1 MPDAMNAAFDSEPRL
16 SRRRFIGGTT
26 AIATAVATPIFAQQF
41 FDVPFVPTPQVVVDE
56 MLRLAAVGAKD
67 VVHDL
72 GSGDGRIVITAAS
85 KFGARGVGVELNE
98 HLIYQSEASAQ
109 QANVESRVKFLQQDF
124 FKTDFSEAS
133 VVTLYLLPAVM
144 KRLRERM
151 LQLKPGTRLV
161 AHDFDFDDWRPDV
174 KTTIRKNT
182 FLWIVPARVGG
193 RWQTRVELPREPF
206 AFQIDVRQKHQDI
219 DGIVKIEGRRPA
231 ACGKRSSRAI
241 ASASSWWTAA
251 TAIMKRAQHFD
262 GRVTGDTMRAKACA
276 ASATWRS
283 RASRGT
289 RRGSGEKTFSAAFEG
304 ALEHARPVARPVGL
318 RRFERSRDRPAGARA
333 GRSIDARAGRAI
345 RADADERRAGDARHR
360 EGRPR
365 GFRDRPRPATA
376 AS

>member
-1 MPDAMNAAFDSEPRL
+1 MSYRYEGRVAGSLIEGGCAGVADCSRRRRPGGPCARVSRWRRVDARRDDAAFDSEPRL

-193 RWQTRVELPREPF
+193 QGQTRVELPREPLPSRSTC
-206 AFQIDVRQKHQDI
+206 ARNMQDI

-231 ACGKRSSRAI
+231 ACGKREAR
-241 ASASSWWTAA
+241 
-251 TAIMKRAQHFD
+251 
-262 GRVTGDTMRAKACA
+262 GR
-276 ASATWRS
+276 SHPL
-283 RASRGT
+283 
-289 RRGSGEKTFSAAFEG
+289 RRGGQ
-304 ALEHARPVARPVGL
+304 P
-318 RRFERSRDRPAGARA
+318 
-333 GRSIDARAGRAI
+333 
-345 RADADERRAGDARHR
+345 
-360 EGRPR
+360 RPR
-365 GFRDRPRPATA
+365 
-376 AS
+376 S